1 MEIKHIPD
9 IIDFEKLKEL
19 LTILGFTKIESL
31 QSLVF
36 GSEGVKV
43 TILSSNEDGNHYVG
57 YDGDSIAKNVVNI
70 TYSNYKVRREI
81 SDEVLRY

>member
-43 TILSSNEDGNHYVG
+43 TILSSNEDGNPK
-57 YDGDSIAKNVVNI
+57 S
-70 TYSNYKVRREI
+70 
-81 SDEVLRY
+81 